1 MGKTLAREWAR
12 RGISVNVIQPG
23 YFESEMTADLFGGE
37 AGRKFVASF
46 PRQRLRPPS
55 DLHAP
60 LLLFCSDA
68 AVGITGAVIS
78 VDDGQSL

>member
-1 MGKTLAREWAR
+1 
-12 RGISVNVIQPG
+12 
-23 YFESEMTADLFGGE
+23 MTADLFSGE
-37 AGRKFVASF
+37 AGGKFVASF

-60 LLLFCSDA
+60 LLFLCSDA
-68 AVGITGAVIS
+68 AQGVTGSVIT